1 MTKDFFFTGKL
12 WTHQIWCDIPWMSP
26 FLPDFHRNH
35 PQTFKKALLLL
46 RYICLV
52 VISALSRKARGSEL
66 SKQFF
71 ILVCELANQVL
82 LLLLLQPQNSRGS
95 DNATTINH
103 TGTSTPPKQSRCAF
117 GDLKVAH
124 LNSVERLHTKAAPI
138 LPWFPFAPYDVQV
151 VMNTLTGE
159 AKARERSVIHI
170 SPWYMTQ
177 MHPPICVFVVRH

>member
-1 MTKDFFFTGKL
+1 
-12 WTHQIWCDIPWMSP
+12 
-26 FLPDFHRNH
+26 
-35 PQTFKKALLLL
+35 
-46 RYICLV
+46 V

-124 LNSVERLHTKAAPI
+124 LNGVERLHTKAAPI
-138 LPWFPFAPYDVQV
+138 LP
-151 VMNTLTGE
+151 
-159 AKARERSVIHI
+159 
-170 SPWYMTQ
+170 
-177 MHPPICVFVVRH
+177 

>member
-1 MTKDFFFTGKL
+1 MKKNTTCNCSYIATIEKKQYFFSCQQQKNCVPLLLHCLFHNKGCLLHRKTVNSSDL
-12 WTHQIWCDIPWMSP
+12 MWYSLNESFPSW
-26 FLPDFHRNH
+26 FHRNH

-103 TGTSTPPKQSRCAF
+103 TGTSTPP
-117 GDLKVAH
+117 
-124 LNSVERLHTKAAPI
+124 
-138 LPWFPFAPYDVQV
+138 
-151 VMNTLTGE
+151 
-159 AKARERSVIHI
+159 
-170 SPWYMTQ
+170 
-177 MHPPICVFVVRH
+177 